1 VNTSTRRELRVRER
15 RANGA
20 QRQVVSRYSPLM
32 PQPDLFHVDVFA
44 TAPLTGN
51 GLAVFLNTERWSTLA
66 MQRLTQEMRQF
77 ESIFLSAI
85 SPAGARARVFTVEE
99 ELPFAGH
106 PVLGAASV
114 LHRIQAPAEESRFWE
129 LQLPHGKIGV
139 RTRKLGVS
147 HLCEMNQGRAVVGS
161 TVSLAGLQ
169 PILSR
174 LSLEDADLIGGI
186 DAQVISTG
194 LPYLI
199 VPVGRPALANAKII
213 GADLEVQLQA
223 FAAKFVL
230 LLAVEDRE
238 MRTWD
243 NLGRVEDVA
252 TGSAAGPAAAY
263 LWNLGLAG
271 GAGSIELAQGRYAGR
286 PSKITVVRDQQQ
298 RILVSGEV
306 WPVSHGFLEV
316 DQTAMTA

>member
-1 VNTSTRRELRVRER
+1 MAESN
-15 RANGA
+15 
-20 QRQVVSRYSPLM
+20 
-32 PQPDLFHVDVFA
+32 LFHVDVFA

-51 GLAVFLNTERWSTLA
+51 GLAVFLNTEQWSSLA

-85 SPAGARARVFTVEE
+85 SPAGAQARVFTVEE

-106 PVLGAASV
+106 PVLGAAAV
-114 LHRIQAPAEESRFWE
+114 LHRTQAPAEESRFWE

-139 RTRKLGVS
+139 STRRSGVS
-147 HLCEMNQGRAVVGS
+147 HLCEMNQGRAVMGS
-161 TVSLAGLQ
+161 TVSPADLQ
-169 PILSR
+169 PVLSR
-174 LSLEDADLIGGI
+174 LSLQDADVIGTI

-199 VPVGRPALANAKII
+199 IPVRRQGLANAKIV
-213 GADLEVQLQA
+213 ATDLEVRLQA
-223 FAAKFVL
+223 FGAKFVL

-238 MRTWD
+238 LRTWD

-263 LWNLGLAG
+263 LWSLGLAG
-271 GAGSIELAQGRYAGR
+271 SAGSIELAQGRFAGR
-286 PSKITVVRDQQQ
+286 PSKITVARDGRQHL
-298 RILVSGEV
+298 LVSGEV
-306 WPVSHGFLEV
+306 WPVSHGLLEV
-316 DQTAMTA
+316 DQTTVTA